1 MGKINFRKYFL
12 QNKRSANAAISRKKI
27 WLEKVLKKKKEQWV
41 WKYKCKCDNL
51 IVNSWTQ

>member
-41 WKYKCKCDNL
+41 WKYKCKYDNL